1 VTSSRSGATANLVFK
16 NDTSELGRLAE
27 ALDEFADRHEFP
39 DDTRFQLQLCLEE
52 LVLNVMNYGFED
64 DGEHD
69 IRVDLEY
76 ETDTRNVT
84 VRIVD
89 EGKEFDP
96 LRDAPEPD
104 IEGSI
109 EDRSIGGLGIHFVRH
124 FVDDA
129 RYHRTDGRN
138 HLVLT
143 KHVGN

>member
-1 VTSSRSGATANLVFK
+1 MISSGSGTASLVFK

-27 ALDEFADRHEFP
+27 ALDEFADRHELP
-39 DDTRFQLQLCLEE
+39 DDARFQLQLCLEE

-64 DGEHD
+64 DEEHD

-76 ETDTRNVT
+76 ENDTRNVT

-96 LRDAPEPD
+96 LHDAPEPD
-104 IEGSI
+104 LDGPIE
-109 EDRSIGGLGIHFVRH
+109 ERSIGGLGIHFVRH

-129 RYHRTDGRN
+129 RYHRADGRN
-138 HLVLT
+138 HLVLI
-143 KHVGN
+143 KNVGT